1 MRSYFSMYKNL
12 HICWRPDIINRM
24 IYNVNY
30 FVRVILDFS
39 TPNICVLYLIY
50 QFEIYYLH
58 SALTMVDVHIVTW
71 NFWPGINNLGMNL
84 HVCKT
89 YSQEYKH
96 LTCCTFFSQVQ
107 LCQEC
112 INWAKDEKRT
122 FLRQALEVNVS
133 GGKLPCWIITNI

>member
-12 HICWRPDIINRM
+12 YTCLRPDIINRM

-58 SALTMVDVHIVTW
+58 SALTMVDVHIVT
-71 NFWPGINNLGMNL
+71 
-84 HVCKT
+84 
-89 YSQEYKH
+89 
-96 LTCCTFFSQVQ
+96 
-107 LCQEC
+107 
-112 INWAKDEKRT
+112 
-122 FLRQALEVNVS
+122 
-133 GGKLPCWIITNI
+133 